1 MTQVNIGKQTSC
13 PLCEAEWPKNIRKS
27 FSRLA
32 MECPGCYVEKHRRM
46 TRAHTRSLKKQEA
59 ASAAHAAEMAK
70 LTPEERR
77 AQADQDIKDLWGD

>member
-1 MTQVNIGKQTSC
+1 MMVSNIEKQTSC

-27 FSRLA
+27 FSRLE
-32 MECPGCYVEKHRRM
+32 MECPICYAAKHRRLA
-46 TRAHTRSLKKQEA
+46 RAVARSLKKQEA